1 MKLLGQIL
9 LWAGFLV
16 GSYLTVSTSTH
27 EGVKYTKGRH
37 PEMVRLSK
45 EIAIQEK
52 FLSTPDFEE
61 SEPEKFE
68 EATKELKKLEL
79 AMEPLQKL
87 QSALASKGMS
97 LEDLSAVEVPENGWH
112 LIPWIWYSIATA
124 VCFAGVVLLH
134 MSRKNTTEK
143 SDKSAASLN
152 EITQAL
158 ERVIGNTKQLA
169 AESSKLA
176 PSKIVDR
183 IDNVLANDLRIF
195 AEGRD
200 CMTTEHGLTVFADVM
215 SPFAA
220 GERAINRAWSAAAD
234 GYIDEATVLSLIH
247 I

>member
-9 LWAGFLV
+9 LWVGFLV
-16 GSYLTVSTSTH
+16 GSYFTVSTSTH
-27 EGVKYTKGRH
+27 EGVEFVKGLTPESKYVK
-37 PEMVRLSK
+37 
-45 EIAIQEK
+45 
-52 FLSTPDFEE
+52 DFE
-61 SEPEKFE
+61 
-68 EATKELKKLEL
+68 LI
-79 AMEPLQKL
+79 
-87 QSALASKGMS
+87 
-97 LEDLSAVEVPENGWH
+97 DLSAVEVPENGWH

-200 CMTTEHGLTVFADVM
+200 CMTTEHGLTVLL
-215 SPFAA
+215 
-220 GERAINRAWSAAAD
+220 
-234 GYIDEATVLSLIH
+234 T
-247 I
+247 